1 MDRRNKLHIRDLV
14 SGGGSCM
21 TDRDS
26 VHFFI
31 VDEISDMVF
40 VMKTVLNLMDM
51 GCNTFYFLG
60 KYKDIWYRTAEGMI
74 RQSDAGCKFLKC
86 CDGIDDAADDAAGFL
101 NSGREVYLICD
112 SQRLCAIVA
121 DKIREQEMHVSFH
134 IGSLLNSME

>member
-31 VDEISDMVF
+31 VDEISDMGF

-51 GCNTFYFLG
+51 RSEERRVG
-60 KYKDIWYRTAEGMI
+60 KE
-74 RQSDAGCKFLKC
+74 CL
-86 CDGIDDAADDAAGFL
+86 
-101 NSGREVYLICD
+101 
-112 SQRLCAIVA
+112 
-121 DKIREQEMHVSFH
+121 
-134 IGSLLNSME
+134 